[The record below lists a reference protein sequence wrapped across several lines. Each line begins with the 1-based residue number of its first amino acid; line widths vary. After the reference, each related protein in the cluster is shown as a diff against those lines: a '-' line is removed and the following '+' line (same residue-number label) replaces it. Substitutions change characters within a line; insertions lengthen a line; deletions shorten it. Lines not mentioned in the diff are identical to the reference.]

1 MPKAPAAPSNHN
13 RVPRVGIAL
22 SGGGARGIA
31 HIGVLKALLEQGVEP
46 VVVSGTS
53 SGAIVGSLYA
63 YGLDAEALQAFAR
76 VGVGVKL
83 LRIVNPL
90 RGLIKL
96 TLLREKLEAVLPE
109 DDFSCLRRPLA
120 VTATNLQT
128 GDLHIF
134 GSGPL
139 IAAVQASCAVPLL
152 FHPVEIDGQQYIDGG
167 LYMNLPAAPIR
178 ERCDVLIGSNVMPHE
193 QAEVGR
199 LSSVFSIS
207 NRVFDL
213 AVHHNSLEARG
224 LCDLLV
230 EPIELKGYHVYNFAK
245 ADDLVEVGYREMT
258 ARMPALRKL
267 LDEWRPSSPD
277 DEDRV
282 ARGVMEG
289 VEGS

>member
-1 MPKAPAAPSNHN
+1 MPQPTPPPATG
-13 RVPRVGIAL
+13 PRIGIAL

-31 HIGVLKALLEQGVEP
+31 HIGVLRALAEHGVYPE
-46 VVVSGTS
+46 VVAGTS

-63 YGLDAEALQAFAR
+63 YGLSPAQLQDFAR
-76 VGVGVKL
+76 AGVGVKL
-83 LRIVNPL
+83 LRLVNPL

-96 TLLREKLEAVLPE
+96 SLLREKLEAVLPD
-109 DDFSCLRRPLA
+109 DDFGCLARPLA

-128 GDLHIF
+128 GHLHVF
-134 GSGPL
+134 ESGPL
-139 IAAVQASCAVPLL
+139 IGAVQASCAVPLL
-152 FHPVEIDGQQYIDGG
+152 FHPVEIAGQQYIDGG

-178 ERCDVLIGSNVMPHE
+178 QRCDLLIGSNVMPYE

-230 EPIELKGYHVYNFAK
+230 EPLELKTYQVYNFSK
-245 ADDLVEVGYREMT
+245 ADHLVDVGYREMT
-258 ARMPALRKL
+258 ARMPEL
-267 LDEWRPSSPD
+267 LKRIEEWTP
-277 DEDRV
+277 
-282 ARGVMEG
+282 ARDAKRDAAAATAME
-289 VEGS
+289 EAER

>member
-1 MPKAPAAPSNHN
+1 MPQPSTVHATS
-13 RVPRVGIAL
+13 PRIGIAL

-31 HIGVLKALLEQGVEP
+31 HIGVLKALLEHGIVPE
-46 VVVSGTS
+46 VVAGTS
-53 SGAIVGSLYA
+53 SGAIIGSLYA
-63 YGLDAEALQAFAR
+63 YGMDAAQLQRFAR
-76 VGVGVKL
+76 GGVGIRL

-96 TLLREKLEAVLPE
+96 TLLREKLAAVLPT
-109 DDFSCLRRPLA
+109 DDFDCLRRPLA

-134 GSGPL
+134 EEGPL

-178 ERCDVLIGSNVMPHE
+178 ERCDLLIGSNVMPHE

-213 AVHHNSLEARG
+213 AVHHNSLNAREM
-224 LCDLLV
+224 CDFLV
-230 EPIELKGYHVYNFAK
+230 EPIELKGYQVYNFTR
-245 ADDLVEVGYREMT
+245 ADELVEVGYREMIG
-258 ARMPALRKL
+258 RMGELRALLR
-267 LDEWRPSSPD
+267 
-277 DEDRV
+277 DRTEKQV
-282 ARGVMEG
+282 LA
-289 VEGS
+289 